1 MATGKG
7 SGIINFLKTLLIGG
21 GLGAIGVIAL
31 LFFGPQ
37 GLRNLFASKLVPEPI
52 AVAPVTSSAPTPATT
67 TNTPASSTAPTAIG
81 FDDIQGVFGEKE
93 ITQLAQLEVFES
105 TSGKFNPQQ
114 TITRA
119 EFVRLLVRANNAI
132 WFDQSD
138 KMIRPAEGGA
148 ATFPD
153 VPTNHPDF
161 RYIQGVINAGFAVGF
176 DEKAFKPDEPL
187 TREQMIAIKIGVDK
201 GGLEDI
207 ILKPAE
213 KIMNTASIDEKA
225 LKSNTLSS
233 HVPNWIDRNQI
244 SKQFIPAFNS
254 HYYLFSILGTTWFAD
269 ARDPFQNVNR
279 AFGAIKAL
287 RPKSPVTRA
296 EAAAAVSL
304 VGNHQTE
311 KDKIVLRTAE
321 DALKIKAGEQ
331 VKERGRRT
339 WERY

>member
-31 LFFGPQ
+31 LFFGPP
-37 GLRNLFASKLVPEPI
+37 GLRNLFASKPVPAPT
-52 AVAPVTSSAPTPATT
+52 AQTPVAPSAPTPAATASA
-67 TNTPASSTAPTAIG
+67 PASPTAPTAIG

-93 ITQLAQLEVFES
+93 ITQLAQLGVFES
-105 TSGKFNPQQ
+105 ASGKFNPQQ

-138 KMIRPAEGGA
+138 KMVRPAEGGT

-153 VPTNHPDF
+153 VPTSHPDF
-161 RYIQGVINAGFAVGF
+161 RYIQGMINAGFAVGF
-176 DEKAFKPDEPL
+176 DEKAFKPNEPL

-201 GGLEDI
+201 GGLEEVV
-207 ILKPAE
+207 LNPAG
-213 KIMNTASIDEKA
+213 KRFSTLTIDGNA
-225 LKSNTLSS
+225 LKSNTLAAK
-233 HVPNWIDRNQI
+233 VPDWTDRNQI

-254 HYYLFSILGTTWFAD
+254 QAYVYYGGGSDPWMAE
-269 ARDPFQNVNR
+269 AKDPFQNVNR

-287 RPKSPVTRA
+287 RPQLPVTRA

-304 VGNHQTE
+304 VGNHQT
-311 KDKIVLRTAE
+311 DRFNMVVRTAE

-331 VKERGRRT
+331 VKERGWRSF
-339 WERY
+339 

>member
-1 MATGKG
+1 MATDKG
-7 SGIINFLKTLLIGG
+7 SGIVKTLKTLLLGGTLGGG
-21 GLGAIGVIAL
+21 GLLAL
-31 LFFGPQ
+31 LFFGPP
-37 GLRNLFASKLVPEPI
+37 GLRNLLGSKPVPAPI
-52 AVAPVTSSAPTPATT
+52 AQAPATPTPATT
-67 TNTPASSTAPTAIG
+67 PTTTPSATAPAAPATIG

-93 ITQLAQLEVFES
+93 ITQLSQLGVFEPA
-105 TSGKFNPQQ
+105 SGKFNPQQ

-138 KMIRPAEGGA
+138 KMVRPAEGGA

-153 VPTNHPDF
+153 VPTSHPDF
-161 RYIQGVINAGFAVGF
+161 RYIQGMINAGFAVGF

-187 TREQMIAIKIGVDK
+187 TREQMVAIKIGVDK

-213 KIMNTASIDEKA
+213 KIMNTASMDEKA
-225 LKSNTLSS
+225 LKSNTLAS
-233 HVPNWIDRNQI
+233 HVPDWTDRNQI

-254 HYYLFSILGTTWFAD
+254 QAYLFHGGGAGMQWFAH
-269 ARDPFQNVNR
+269 AKDPFQNVNR

-287 RPKSPVTRA
+287 RPQAPVTRA

-304 VGNHQTE
+304 VGNHQTDKE
-311 KDKIVLRTAE
+311 KILLRTAE
-321 DALKIKAGEQ
+321 DALKIKAGEK
-331 VKERGRRT
+331 VKERGWRSQ
-339 WERY
+339 